1 MEGNETDNEQFP
13 SIDEADLDLCR
24 ALWVSVALQAVVD
37 ARSNSK
43 KRELQRDKEA
53 AVNWLEA
60 EEDLESDFA
69 LVCDL
74 AGIDFKK
81 AQARLLQIVDNPTE
95 TADFR
100 CIKKALTNNKGY
112 ELRSK
117 YLGRIRRQEKQ
128 RLKKRLE
135 ITESQ
140 FSPPILR

>member
-1 MEGNETDNEQFP
+1 MDEFETVDERFP
-13 SIDEADLDLCR
+13 PIDEADLDLCR

-43 KRELQRDKEA
+43 KRELLRNKEEA
-53 AVNWLEA
+53 LNWLAA
-60 EEDLESDFA
+60 EEDAESDFA

-81 AQARLLQIVDNPTE
+81 AQARLLQIVADPDE

-100 CIKKALTNNKGY
+100 CIKKALTDNRGH

-117 YLGRIRRQEKQ
+117 YLCRIRRQEKQ
-128 RLKKRLE
+128 RLKRRLE
-135 ITESQ
+135 ANE
-140 FSPPILR
+140 PA